1 MNGLS
6 LVHPRLVFW
15 GANHHNNTDNVKNNG
30 LKKIR
35 ATLFLTCFV
44 LFLQAQ
50 VTIHPAA
57 DEGFEQRIKNH
68 IDTLKVV
75 DTHEHLINPAGV
87 PKSGMFDFMLLFHHY
102 ADDDIKSAGMSK
114 AVFEQLLTDS
124 LTTLQKWEVM
134 RPYWEASFNTAYNR
148 VVLLTA
154 NRLFGINQIDETTV
168 EKLSAKIQESYK
180 TDWYKTVLQDKCGI
194 EFIIN
199 DSEDRSFGD
208 TSVFRYTQRF
218 NYNRLCSKNDIERL
232 AQKNGLK
239 IQSLDDLVNSLH
251 FEFENTAGN
260 GYVTIKTSDAYF
272 RSLYYEDVDKETA
285 ENVFKMI
292 LNSETTLP
300 FEKVKPLAD
309 YMMHRMLDLALK
321 YDKPVQVH
329 TGLQAGDGNYIEN
342 SNPTL
347 LANLFDKYRDVRF
360 ILFHGGYPF
369 GSELASL
376 AKNFRHVYIDL
387 CWLYIISP
395 SYAER
400 YLHEWLETVP
410 AGKIMAFGG
419 DYHNAENVYGHL
431 LFAREI
437 VTRVL
442 TEKVREHYF
451 SEEEAIKIASMIF
464 HDNAVR
470 VFGLK

>member
-1 MNGLS
+1 MLNYS
-6 LVHPRLVFW
+6 KKT
-15 GANHHNNTDNVKNNG
+15 NNFLYTVM
-30 LKKIR
+30 KKIHV
-35 ATLFLTCFV
+35 TLFFTCFTY
-44 LFLQAQ
+44 LLQAQ
-50 VTIHPAA
+50 VTIHPAPA
-57 DEGFEQRIKNH
+57 EGFEQRIKNH

-102 ADDDIKSAGMSK
+102 ADDDIKSAGMPK
-114 AVFEQLLTDS
+114 PVFERLLTDS

-134 RPYWEASFNTAYNR
+134 KPYWEASFNTAYNR

-154 NRLFGINQIDETTV
+154 DRLFGINKIDETTV
-168 EKLSAKIQESYK
+168 EELSSRIQESYK
-180 TDWYKTVLQDKCGI
+180 IDWHKTVLQEKCGI

-199 DSEDRSFGD
+199 DSGDRSFGD
-208 TSVFRYTQRF
+208 RFMFRYAQQFT
-218 NYNRLCSKNDIERL
+218 YNRICSKKDIDIIARN
-232 AQKNGLK
+232 KNRN
-239 IQSLDDLVNSLH
+239 IESLDDLVNTLQFS
-251 FEFENTAGN
+251 FEQALPN
-260 GYVTIKTSDAYF
+260 GFVAIKTSDAYF
-272 RSLYYEDVDKETA
+272 RSLYYEEVEKETA
-285 ENVFKMI
+285 ENVFRMI
-292 LNSETTLP
+292 LNSETALP
-300 FEKVKPLAD
+300 FEMVKPLSD

-321 YDKPVQVH
+321 YDKPVQIH
-329 TGLQAGDGNYIEN
+329 TGLQAGDGNFIEN

-376 AKNFRHVYIDL
+376 AKNYRHVYIDL

-410 AGKIMAFGG
+410 ASKIMAFGG

-442 TEKVREHYF
+442 TEKVRKNYF
-451 SEEEAIKIASMIF
+451 SEEEAVKIASMIF

-470 VFGLK
+470 LFNLK